1 VNRVRVVTL
10 GGTAAT
16 LGFTFTALAFPGDY
30 VVPVPVSRLMGE
42 EPDTHNTG
50 DENETSS
57 DDDCIGCHG
66 TGWKNGRW
74 ENGDCQLCDGKGR

>member
-1 VNRVRVVTL
+1 M
-10 GGTAAT
+10 
-16 LGFTFTALAFPGDY
+16 
-30 VVPVPVSRLMGE
+30 PVSRLMGE